1 MTSIHDTA
9 NERLTVNHYSNP
21 VEELGPEIS
30 SLLRRASIGYLYD
43 EHVLPLHRTGALMA
57 ALATRSL
64 PWPSA
69 GARGQE
75 AEAIAMAAIGAG
87 TRALL
92 APVIAGPQHRL
103 NLGLLAATQRALLE
117 AVAKAGS
124 EEVAFLVRDG
134 SLVVQTVLD
143 AVGFRPSGTVAVTD
157 HAQYIAYCASPR
169 EVIERLG
176 IADLRQ
182 GDVLALRVAPRV
194 IQTLATFHLTIDA
207 ATRPYFVGRPEWA
220 EILPGLA
227 GWGHYKIDGG
237 INTPSPDARWRPEQI
252 DIDIVNPAAPQ

>member
-1 MTSIHDTA
+1 MTNIHDDA
-9 NERLTVNHYSNP
+9 NQRLTVNHHPNA
-21 VEELGPEIS
+21 VEEFGPEIA
-30 SLLRRASIGYLYD
+30 SLLRRASVGHLYD
-43 EHVLPLHRTGALMA
+43 EHVVPLHRINGLMA
-57 ALATRSL
+57 ALATRAL
-64 PWPSA
+64 LWPSA

-75 AEAIAMAAIGAG
+75 AEAIALAAVGAG

-92 APVIAGPQHRL
+92 APVITAPQHRL

-117 AVAKAGS
+117 ALASVGS

-134 SLVVQTVLD
+134 SMVVQAVLD

-157 HAQYIAYCASPR
+157 HAKYVAYCASPG

-176 IADLRQ
+176 IAGLRQ
-182 GDVLALRVAPRV
+182 GDVLALHVKPSV
-194 IQTLATFHLTIDA
+194 IEQLAAFHLTIEA
-207 ATRPYFVGRPEWA
+207 ATQPYFVGRPEWA

-237 INTPSPDARWRPEQI
+237 INTPSADPAWRPDEI
-252 DIDIVNPAAPQ
+252 DIDIVNPAGGQ